1 MQVPMDSSKEIIL
14 KIDSLSYG
22 PYGIGRDN
30 RRVILVPL
38 TVPGDEVGVRV
49 VEEKKNYAIG
59 ELSHLIKPSPLR
71 LIPPCPYFDR
81 CGGCPWQQIE
91 YEGQLA
97 AKEKIVVDSLQRIG
111 RLDGFELLPIL
122 RSPKVDGY
130 RRRIRLQCDDHK
142 RLGFYRAF
150 SHELIEIESCL
161 VADPQ
166 ADRHLSVARKW
177 ITGLITELQQVE
189 MIAGDGEEQTVVVGR
204 AKGRF
209 SPEDDPLCATL
220 VAGQKEIRGIIL
232 SGPGWHRSWGRAKII
247 IRSDDDLVMEV
258 DGDTFTQVNREGN
271 NRLVGEILRWGEF
284 NHRDRVLELYAGA
297 GNLTLPVARR
307 AMEVV
312 AVDGN
317 PQSVRNGK
325 ENGRL
330 NRIGNIRWRCSDV
343 SKAARGL
350 VRDQEQFSK
359 IVLNPPRSGAKGLE
373 LELASLNADKI
384 LYVSCNPSTLARDLS
399 ALNKKGYKLT
409 RVQPVD
415 LFPHTFHVEALA
427 ELVRS

>member
-1 MQVPMDSSKEIIL
+1 MNSSKEIML
-14 KIDSLSYG
+14 KIDSLAYG
-22 PYGIGRDN
+22 PYGIGRDK

-38 TVPGDEVGVRV
+38 TVPGDEVEVRV

-59 ELSHLIKPSPLR
+59 ELSHLVKPSPLR

-81 CGGCPWQQIE
+81 CGGCPWQQVE

-111 RLDGFELLPIL
+111 RLDGFELFPIL

-130 RRRIRLQCDDHK
+130 RRRIRLQTDDHK
-142 RLGFYRAF
+142 RLGFYRSS
-150 SHELIEIESCL
+150 SHDLIEIESCL

-166 ADRHLSVARKW
+166 VDRHLGVARKW
-177 ITGLITELQQVE
+177 ITGLRTGLKQVE
-189 MIAGDGEEQTVVVGR
+189 MVVGDGEEQTVLVGR
-204 AKGRF
+204 AKGGF
-209 SPEDDPLCATL
+209 SPEDDPLCSTL
-220 VAGQKEIRGIIL
+220 VAGHKGIRGIIL
-232 SGPGWHRSWGRAKII
+232 SGPGWHRSWGRAKIL

-258 DGDTFTQVNREGN
+258 DGDIFTQVNREGN

-284 NHRDRVLELYAGA
+284 GHQDRVLELYSGA
-297 GNLTLPVARR
+297 GNLSLPVARR

-312 AVDGN
+312 AIDGN
-317 PQSVRNGK
+317 PHSVRNGK
-325 ENGRL
+325 ENGQL
-330 NRIGNIRWRCSDV
+330 NRIENIRWLCSDV
-343 SKAARGL
+343 PKAVRGL
-350 VRDQEQFSK
+350 VRDHVQFSK

-373 LELASLNADKI
+373 HELASLNADKI

-399 ALNKKGYKLT
+399 ALSKKGFSLT
-409 RVQPVD
+409 RVQPID

-427 ELVRS
+427 EMVR

>member
-1 MQVPMDSSKEIIL
+1 MNSSNEIKL
-14 KIDSLSYG
+14 KIDSLAYG
-22 PYGIGRDN
+22 PYGIGRDK

-59 ELSHLIKPSPLR
+59 QLSHLVKPSPLR

-130 RRRIRLQCDDHK
+130 RRRIRLQADDHK
-142 RLGFYRAF
+142 RLGFYRAS
-150 SHELIEIESCL
+150 SHDLIEIESCL

-166 ADRHLSVARKW
+166 VDRHLGVARKW
-177 ITGLITELQQVE
+177 ITGLRTELQQVE
-189 MIAGDGEEQTVVVGR
+189 MIVGDGEEQIVVVGR

-209 SPEDDPLCATL
+209 SPEDDPLCSTL
-220 VAGQKEIRGIIL
+220 VAGHKEIRGIIL
-232 SGPGWHRSWGRAKII
+232 SGPGWHRSWGRAKIL
-247 IRSDDDLVMEV
+247 IRSDDDMVMEV
-258 DGDTFTQVNREGN
+258 DGDIFTQVNREGN
-271 NRLVGEILRWGEF
+271 YRLVGEILRWGEF
-284 NHRDRVLELYAGA
+284 GHQDRVLELYSGA
-297 GNLTLPVARR
+297 GNLSLPVARR

-312 AVDGN
+312 AIDGN

-325 ENGRL
+325 ENGQL
-330 NRIGNIRWRCSDV
+330 NRIENIRWLCSDV
-343 SKAARGL
+343 PKAARGL
-350 VRDQEQFSK
+350 IRDHEQFSK

-373 LELASLNADKI
+373 HELASLNADKI
-384 LYVSCNPSTLARDLS
+384 LY
-399 ALNKKGYKLT
+399 
-409 RVQPVD
+409 
-415 LFPHTFHVEALA
+415 
-427 ELVRS
+427 